1 MENCRLW
8 AGLPGGGRLK
18 GKRQTSD
25 INVMGL
31 LNGHD
36 SGVHY
41 PIAMASPGWKNK
53 LFFGDNL
60 IGLREEI
67 EDASVD
73 LIYLDPPFNSNA
85 TYNVLFAE
93 KSGDKSTA
101 QIQVFD
107 DTWEW
112 GKEADA
118 TFRETVQR
126 GGKLAELL
134 DAMHRFLGGNDL
146 MAYLVM
152 MAPRLVELR
161 LALKPTGSIYLHC
174 DPTACHYLKLLMDA
188 VFGPKNFKN
197 EIIWKRTNTHNDSQ
211 SWSRVADCLLFYTRD
226 SEAGFIWN
234 TPRNPHSQSYVDSKY
249 RHNDGDGR
257 KYRLDNM
264 TSPSPRPNM
273 MYEWRGFHWPEK
285 GWRYSRET
293 MAQLDADGRIWYP
306 TNDDG
311 TPNTARRPQ
320 LKRYLS
326 EMAGSVMGTVWTDI
340 PPINSQAQERL
351 GYPTQKPEALLERII
366 AASSNEGDILLD
378 PFCGCGTAISVAERM
393 NRRWIGFDITH
404 LATAHIKHRL
414 RLAFGQQ
421 LAPYEEHGVPTDLAS
436 AVALSKLPDGRYQF
450 EWWALSLIGAKPAHD
465 KKKGADKGV
474 DGYMYFY
481 SDLTGQ
487 VRKAIVQVKSGHVSR
502 SMIGDLNSIRLR
514 EKAELAIF
522 ITLEP
527 TYEAH
532 AG

>member
-1 MENCRLW
+1 
-8 AGLPGGGRLK
+8 
-18 GKRQTSD
+18 
-25 INVMGL
+25 MGL